1 LGVKVRGG
9 SRHYVDFGEREIMTE
24 PLVLIA
30 DHGAVRLLTLN
41 RPQARNALS
50 RDLIRATYA
59 ALTEA
64 DADDSVRAVL
74 LTGADPA
81 FCAGVD
87 LKEAQ
92 RDGLKYFQEFRSQS
106 CIAAVA
112 KMRTPIVGAING
124 ATFTGG
130 LEMALGCDFLI
141 ASERAVFA
149 DTHARVGI
157 LPAGGMTARLPQ
169 VVGLAMARRLSM
181 TGEVVDA
188 ARAEHIGLVTEV
200 VPHEKLIERA
210 LELAAQIAEVPGP
223 TMLGLKEI
231 YTTGAAA
238 IIDPALAS
246 EEKIAFAQHRDF
258 DGLGDQF
265 RKVSERNK
273 RQIDS

>member
-1 LGVKVRGG
+1 
-9 SRHYVDFGEREIMTE
+9 MTE

-41 RPQARNALS
+41 RPEARNALS
-50 RDLIRATYA
+50 RNLIQATYA

-64 DADDSVRAVL
+64 DADESIRAVV
-74 LTGADPA
+74 LTGTDPA

-106 CIAAVA
+106 CISAVA
-112 KMRTPIVGAING
+112 KMRTPIIGAVNG

-130 LEMALGCDFLI
+130 LEMALGCDFLV

-157 LPAGGMTARLPQ
+157 LPAGGMTARLPE
-169 VVGLAMARRLSM
+169 VVGAAMARRLSM

-188 ARAEHIGLVTEV
+188 ARAERIGLVTEM
-200 VPHEKLIERA
+200 VPHERLLDRA
-210 LELAAQIAEVPGP
+210 LELATQIAEVPGP

-238 IIDPALAS
+238 SIDPRLAA
-246 EEKIAFAQHRDF
+246 EEEIAFAQHRDF
-258 DGLGDQF
+258 EGLGDQF
-265 RKVSERNK
+265 RAVSKRNK
-273 RQIDS
+273 EQIEPPAD

>member
-1 LGVKVRGG
+1 
-9 SRHYVDFGEREIMTE
+9 MTE
-24 PLVLIA
+24 QLVLTA

-41 RPQARNALS
+41 RPDARNALS
-50 RDLIRATYA
+50 RGLIRATYT
-59 ALTEA
+59 ALTES
-64 DADDSVRAVL
+64 DADDAVRAVV

-92 RDGLKYFQEFRSQS
+92 RDGLKYFEEFRSQS
-106 CIAAVA
+106 CITAVA
-112 KMRTPIVGAING
+112 KMRTPVVGAVNG
-124 ATFTGG
+124 ACFTGG

-157 LPAGGMTARLPQ
+157 LPGGGMTARLPH
-169 VVGLAMARRLSM
+169 VVGAAMARRLSM

-200 VPHEKLIERA
+200 VPHERLVDRA
-210 LELAAQIAEVPGP
+210 LELASQIAEVPGP
-223 TMLGLKEI
+223 VMLGLKEI
-231 YTTGAAA
+231 YATGAAA
-238 IIDPALAS
+238 VVGPGLAA

-258 DGLGDQF
+258 EGLGDQF
-265 RKVSERNK
+265 RAVSERNK
-273 RQIDS
+273 RQIES

>member
-1 LGVKVRGG
+1 
-9 SRHYVDFGEREIMTE
+9 M
-24 PLVLIA
+24 
-30 DHGAVRLLTLN
+30 
-41 RPQARNALS
+41 
-50 RDLIRATYA
+50 
-59 ALTEA
+59 TEA
-64 DADDSVRAVL
+64 DADESVRAVV

-92 RDGLKYFQEFRSQS
+92 RDGLGYFEEFRSQS

-112 KMRTPIVGAING
+112 KMRTPIIGAING

-157 LPAGGMTARLPQ
+157 LPGGGMTARLPQ
-169 VVGLAMARRLSM
+169 LVGLGMARRLSM

-188 ARAEHIGLVTEV
+188 ARAEKIGLVTEV
-200 VPHEKLIERA
+200 VAHERLLDRA
-210 LELAAQIAEVPGP
+210 LELAGQIAEVPGP

-231 YTTGAAA
+231 YTTGAAPV
-238 IIDPALAS
+238 IDPALGRRGEDRVRAAPRLRGPRRPVPRRVRAQQAADRVDG
-246 EEKIAFAQHRDF
+246 IARHRSRLLDP
-258 DGLGDQF
+258 
-265 RKVSERNK
+265 
-273 RQIDS
+273 